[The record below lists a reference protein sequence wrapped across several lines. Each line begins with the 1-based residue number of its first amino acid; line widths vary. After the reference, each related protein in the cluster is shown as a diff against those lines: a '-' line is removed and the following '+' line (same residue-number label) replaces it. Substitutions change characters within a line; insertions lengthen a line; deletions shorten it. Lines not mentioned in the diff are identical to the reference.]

1 LRVSDDDIQG
11 GLDQAE
17 HGEISYNF
25 Q

>member
-1 LRVSDDDIQG
+1 LRVSDDDIHG

-17 HGEISYNF
+17 HGETSYNF